1 MAEIIEDVVHDC
13 DFMKNRL
20 PDHCADL
27 IIADPPCFRYKGDFD
42 FVWPTFDDYRND
54 VRRWGEECRRL
65 LKDNGTLI
73 GWGSDKRIAYSQVI
87 LDELFTFLNSG
98 VWLKTNGPGAY
109 SNKDVRRKFF
119 PSYDRFLL
127 YESRPEI
134 REGEARKISDIFKY
148 EQGMCRTR
156 CMKPLVDYLTS
167 EMERAGF
174 TPNRI
179 NEALHTCMAGHWFTR
194 GSQWEL
200 PTRENYERLR
210 SLFNGNRPD
219 GEFPSKDYEELRRP
233 FNLPERSADVLV
245 RDSGASKRYG
255 KSYLASFLHQTT
267 TKCMK
272 TGVSFRCFLFLF
284 YIKPQRQRIVTGI
297 AFVVSYSFSTS
308 NHNTWTPTNADGEV
322 VSYSFST
329 SNHNSAPHRVGG
341 ICVVSYSFS
350 TSNHNK
356 NCG

>member
-1 MAEIIEDVVHDC
+1 MAEIIENVVHDC

-42 FVWPTFDDYRND
+42 FAWPTFDDYRND

-73 GWGSDKRIAYSQVI
+73 GWGSDRRIAYSQVV

-98 VWLKTNGPGAY
+98 VWLKKNGIHY
-109 SNKDVRRKFF
+109 FSNKDSCRKFF

-134 REGEARKISDIFKY
+134 REGEARKISDTFKY

-156 CMKPLVDYLTS
+156 CMKPLADYQTS
-167 EMERAGF
+167 EMNRAGF
-174 TPNRI
+174 TPNRA

-210 SLFNGNRPD
+210 SLFNGDRPD
-219 GEFPSKDYEELRRP
+219 GEFLRKDYEELRRP
-233 FNLPERSADVLV
+233 FNLPERSADVLAQ
-245 RDSGASKRYG
+245 DSGASKRYG
-255 KSYLASFLHQTT
+255 KSYLTSFLHQTT
-267 TKCMK
+267 TDHAAYASD
-272 TGVSFRCFLFLF
+272 TELFLIPF
-284 YIKPQRQRIVTGI
+284 LHQTTTVK
-297 AFVVSYSFSTS
+297 
-308 NHNTWTPTNADGEV
+308 
-322 VSYSFST
+322 
-329 SNHNSAPHRVGG
+329 GG
-341 ICVVSYSFS
+341 M
-350 TSNHNK
+350 TR
-356 NCG
+356 

>member
-1 MAEIIEDVVHDC
+1 MGGTACIETVLAIRETDYRNKYKTHNLKIQENMAEIIENVVHNC

-27 IIADPPCFRYKGDFD
+27 IIADPPYFRYKGDFD
-42 FVWPTFDDYRND
+42 FAWPTFDDYLND

-73 GWGSDKRIAYSQVI
+73 WWGSDKRIAYSQVI

-156 CMKPLVDYLTS
+156 CMKPLVDYLIS
-167 EMERAGF
+167 EMKRAGF
-174 TPNRI
+174 TPNRV

-210 SLFNGNRPD
+210 SLFNGDRPD
-219 GEFPSKDYEELRRP
+219 GEFLRKGYEELRRP
-233 FNLPERSADVLV
+233 FNLSERSADVLAQ
-245 RDSGASKRYG
+245 DSGSIEALRK
-255 KSYLASFLHQTT
+255 
-267 TKCMK
+267 
-272 TGVSFRCFLFLF
+272 
-284 YIKPQRQRIVTGI
+284 
-297 AFVVSYSFSTS
+297 VVPYFFSTS
-308 NHNTWTPTNADGEV
+308 NHNRSCGVCLRHGV

-329 SNHNSAPHRVGG
+329 SNHNSVRKVM
-341 ICVVSYSFS
+341 
-350 TSNHNK
+350 
-356 NCG
+356 